1 MASSLRF
8 KISTLIGLF
17 SEPKVLKFIISQR
30 YTGFLYEQGWYLS
43 YKSGSSVDKDNN
55 PIPWMT
61 YSFIDFIKERL
72 YKELII
78 FEFGSGN
85 STIFFAKR
93 VKSVIAAEHNAKWY
107 EEVKDKVPNNAEV
120 KLVTLTN
127 YENSIDITKQY
138 DIIIID
144 GERRNECIKNSIKAL
159 NKSGIIIL
167 DDSEREDYKS
177 GIKYLLDQGY
187 KVINFWGVAPGTF
200 FNKCTSIF
208 YKQENCLSI

>member
-1 MASSLRF
+1 MASSLGF
-8 KISTLIGLF
+8 KISTIFGLF

-30 YTGFLYEQGWYLS
+30 YAGFLYEQGWYLS

-72 YKELII
+72 NKELKI

-85 STIFFAKR
+85 STIFFAGKIKKITA
-93 VKSVIAAEHNAKWY
+93 VEHNMKWY
-107 EEVKDKVPNNAEV
+107 EEVKNKVPKNAEI
-120 KLVTLTN
+120 KLITLAD
-127 YENSIDITKQY
+127 YENSIIIDEQF
-138 DIIIID
+138 DIIIVD
-144 GERRNECIKNSIKAL
+144 GERRNECIRNSIKAL

-177 GIKYLLDQGY
+177 GVKYLLDQGY

-208 YKQENCLSI
+208 YKQGNCLNI

>member
-1 MASSLRF
+1 MASSLKF
-8 KISTLIGLF
+8 KISTLFGLF

-30 YTGFLYEQGWYLS
+30 YAGFLY
-43 YKSGSSVDKDNN
+43 YKSGSSVDKNNN

-61 YSFIDFIKERL
+61 YSFIDFIEERL
-72 YKELII
+72 NKELEI

-93 VKSVIAAEHNAKWY
+93 VKNVMAAEHNAKWHDK
-107 EEVKDKVPNNAEV
+107 VKDKVPNNAEV
-120 KLVTLTN
+120 KLVALTD
-127 YENSIDITKQY
+127 YENSIDIIKQY
-138 DIIIID
+138 DIIIVD
-144 GERRNECIKNSIKAL
+144 GERRNECIVNSIKAL
-159 NKSGIIIL
+159 TKQGVIIL

-208 YKQENCLSI
+208 YKQGNCLGI